1 MKTDIIYRKK
11 RYFIYQITNNINGKI
26 YIGKHETYDI
36 DDNYF
41 GSGKHLKNA
50 QKKYGLE
57 NFTKTILFELQ
68 NEEEMNLLEKMVVN
82 ENFLKRDDVYNLN
95 EGGDGGWKYVKS
107 RGAVKGGINVQKKNK
122 ETGFNPFL
130 LFWNSLTDLEKEQ
143 YKKDH
148 PIPKKF
154 RCDWTGRHHSEE
166 TKAKMRVSRY
176 DGHGKNNSQF
186 GTMWICNDLTKE
198 NKKILKTD
206 PIPDGWRKGRFYK

>member
-1 MKTDIIYRKK
+1 MNEEELEKQIRIKK
-11 RYFIYQITNNINGKI
+11 KLLSDYMRLR
-26 YIGKHETYDI
+26 EAYDI

-41 GSGKHLKNA
+41 GSGIHLKNA

-122 ETGFNPFL
+122 ETGFNPF
-130 LFWNSLTDLEKEQ
+130 FSILEFFNR
-143 YKKDH
+143 
-148 PIPKKF
+148 F
-154 RCDWTGRHHSEE
+154 RKRT
-166 TKAKMRVSRY
+166 
-176 DGHGKNNSQF
+176 
-186 GTMWICNDLTKE
+186 I
-198 NKKILKTD
+198 
-206 PIPDGWRKGRFYK
+206 